1 MAAPDIIDSS
11 AKTDSKPAK
20 KKKAVKASATDN
32 TPPTVVPESAQ
43 SNGITTNNNTDAQNE
58 SPHIRE
64 LQKSIRNI
72 TKKIANASKVDNVIA
87 ENPDKTLDEL
97 VAARKI
103 NADQKAQ
110 IMKKPALQAALAQME
125 EQVIQYTKID
135 AEFKIRSLEEKRAL
149 EKTLK
154 EQASKELEDTI
165 ASVKA
170 EAQETAT
177 RHLEESLLLLSQFL
191 KLAAIRRAE
200 EEAAELE
207 ESKALEGLLAQV
219 YSGDASAV
227 TAMLNLINGTNDT
240 LKSVNGED
248 LSVTYASLKAASMA
262 QVPYTDNEE
271 ILCQIEAISNTEHK
285 TLADPNIT
293 HAGFTEINIGSANA
307 STNGYSNSTPLQEI
321 QQNTGFSNEG
331 IVIQPDASW
340 GGNVDLSQSQEWI
353 QVPSSN
359 QNEFEINSNP
369 SAPFKVQSWADDQ
382 PEAPAEV
389 TAAPLPNSSDGFQE
403 IQRNRGGRGYRG
415 GRGDGYRS
423 RGNFRG
429 EGYRGRGRG
438 GGGHRGGRRSD
449 D

>member
-1 MAAPDIIDSS
+1 M
-11 AKTDSKPAK
+11 
-20 KKKAVKASATDN
+20 
-32 TPPTVVPESAQ
+32 
-43 SNGITTNNNTDAQNE
+43 
-58 SPHIRE
+58 
-64 LQKSIRNI
+64 
-72 TKKIANASKVDNVIA
+72 
-87 ENPDKTLDEL
+87 DEL

-248 LSVTYASLKAASMA
+248 LSVTCRSL
-262 QVPYTDNEE
+262 YN
-271 ILCQIEAISNTEHK
+271 C
-285 TLADPNIT
+285 
-293 HAGFTEINIGSANA
+293 
-307 STNGYSNSTPLQEI
+307 
-321 QQNTGFSNEG
+321 
-331 IVIQPDASW
+331 
-340 GGNVDLSQSQEWI
+340 
-353 QVPSSN
+353 
-359 QNEFEINSNP
+359 
-369 SAPFKVQSWADDQ
+369 
-382 PEAPAEV
+382 
-389 TAAPLPNSSDGFQE
+389 
-403 IQRNRGGRGYRG
+403 
-415 GRGDGYRS
+415 
-423 RGNFRG
+423 
-429 EGYRGRGRG
+429 
-438 GGGHRGGRRSD
+438 
-449 D
+449 